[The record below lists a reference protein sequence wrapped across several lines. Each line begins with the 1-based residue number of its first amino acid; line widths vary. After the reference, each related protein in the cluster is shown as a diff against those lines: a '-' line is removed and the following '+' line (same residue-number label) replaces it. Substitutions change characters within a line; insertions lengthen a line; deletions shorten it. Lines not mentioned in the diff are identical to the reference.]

1 MMEKPGIS
9 FFAMNF
15 ILLFVIIG
23 FILIVFDLNGLA
35 FVFEMMILLVFIF
48 LLAFAMFVIYD
59 NEKLGWTILGSAL
72 ILLLLD
78 MFFIILLA
86 GAFETAHITTIFF
99 SVIGLLVILL
109 NLRTA
114 KSDESEIEDEQETH
128 ENQSFSGHR
137 KSSEMRV
144 SSRTRS
150 QLSGFSRETNDYYP
164 YIDKMEPEEPKTESK
179 IEKTFVPGKF
189 VASKKANKFHV
200 AKCDWAKRISKA
212 NQIWFNS
219 GEEAKSQG
227 FEADKCVS

>member
-1 MMEKPGIS
+1 MEKPGIS
-9 FFAMNF
+9 FFAMNL

-48 LLAFAMFVIYD
+48 LLAFAMFIIYS

-114 KSDESEIEDEQETH
+114 KSYESEIEEEH
-128 ENQSFSGHR
+128 KKAKNY
-137 KSSEMRV
+137 
-144 SSRTRS
+144 
-150 QLSGFSRETNDYYP
+150 NP
-164 YIDKMEPEEPKTESK
+164 YIDKMESEEPKMESK

>member
-15 ILLFVIIG
+15 ILIFVIIG
-23 FILIVFDLNGLA
+23 FILIVFDLHRFA
-35 FVFEMMILLVFIF
+35 FVFELMILLVFIF
-48 LLAFAMFVIYD
+48 LLAFAMFVIYR
-59 NEKLGWTILGSAL
+59 NEKLGWTILGAAL

-78 MFFIILLA
+78 TFFIILLA

-114 KSDESEIEDEQETH
+114 KSYESETEDE
-128 ENQSFSGHR
+128 R
-137 KSSEMRV
+137 KKAK
-144 SSRTRS
+144 
-150 QLSGFSRETNDYYP
+150 NYYP
-164 YIDKMEPEEPKTESK
+164 YIDKMEPQESKMESK

-189 VASKKANKFHV
+189 VASKKANKFHI

-219 GEEAKSQG
+219 EEEAKSQG
-227 FEADKCVS
+227 FEADRCVS

>member
-1 MMEKPGIS
+1 
-9 FFAMNF
+9 
-15 ILLFVIIG
+15 
-23 FILIVFDLNGLA
+23 
-35 FVFEMMILLVFIF
+35 
-48 LLAFAMFVIYD
+48 MFVIYR
-59 NEKLGWTILGSAL
+59 NEKWGWTILGAAL

-78 MFFIILLA
+78 TFFIILLA
-86 GAFETAHITTIFF
+86 GAFETAHIATIFF

-114 KSDESEIEDEQETH
+114 KSYENETEDEHKKTK
-128 ENQSFSGHR
+128 N
-137 KSSEMRV
+137 
-144 SSRTRS
+144 
-150 QLSGFSRETNDYYP
+150 YYP
-164 YIDKMEPEEPKTESK
+164 YIDKMETEEPKMGSK